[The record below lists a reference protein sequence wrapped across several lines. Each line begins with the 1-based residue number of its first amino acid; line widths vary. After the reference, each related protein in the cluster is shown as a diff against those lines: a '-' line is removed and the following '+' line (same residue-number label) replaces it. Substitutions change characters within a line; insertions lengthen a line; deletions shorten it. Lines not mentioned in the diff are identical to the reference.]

1 MEFYSVLNLASLVAV
16 AVFAISGALAAA
28 EDGLDV
34 LGFVLF
40 AVIVGCGGGT
50 LRDVLL
56 DLPVFW
62 ILAPE
67 VLYVCIL
74 SAVFTYI
81 AASYMKKLSGVLEW
95 ADAIGM
101 ALFSVLGTI
110 KAMETGAS
118 SLVAITMGVM
128 TATFGSM
135 IRDVILNRE
144 PLLLKP
150 EIYVTASLSGSVLYV
165 LLAHLPLPAHAA
177 MLTAI
182 VVAFVVR
189 GGAIAFGWRLPKYR
203 PR

>member
-1 MEFYSVLNLASLVAV
+1 MEFSSVIGIASLIAA
-16 AVFAISGALAAA
+16 AVFAITGALAAA

-34 LGFVLF
+34 LAFVLF
-40 AVIVGCGGGT
+40 AIIVGCGGGT

-62 ILAPE
+62 IQTPE

-74 SAVFTYI
+74 SAVVTYI
-81 AASYMKKLSGVLEW
+81 AAGYLKKLSGVLEW

-110 KAMETGAS
+110 KAMDTGANS
-118 SLVAITMGVM
+118 IVAITMGVM

-165 LLAHLPLPAHAA
+165 LLSHVPLPANTA

-189 GGAIAFGWRLPKYR
+189 GGAIAFGWRLPNYK